1 MAKNNAVG
9 AESDDLGKVIKNLID
24 FDAKQRAIV
33 SDSLKKRDEERK
45 ALENAKDEINAKH
58 IKLAQDRLDALEKR
72 ENENAER
79 LIKAAQAAAKK
90 NIAEFDRTAAEKTEQ
105 WIGQIY
111 SRVLEDRLISSE
123 KSKGGG

>member
-33 SDSLKKRDEERK
+33 SDSLKKRK

-111 SRVLEDRLISSE
+111 SRVLED
-123 KSKGGG
+123 

>member
-58 IKLAQDRLDALEKR
+58 IKLALDRLDALEKR

-111 SRVLEDRLISSE
+111 SRVLED
-123 KSKGGG
+123 

>member
-45 ALENAKDEINAKH
+45 ALE
-58 IKLAQDRLDALEKR
+58 Q
-72 ENENAER
+72 
-79 LIKAAQAAAKK
+79 
-90 NIAEFDRTAAEKTEQ
+90 
-105 WIGQIY
+105 
-111 SRVLEDRLISSE
+111 SISSWRRIASTRLKKE
-123 KSKGGG
+123 RMRTPSA